1 VRTEPVHRPVQQSGL
16 HEVLAGPPPGAPLS
30 KLKRDDR
37 QTLHSAHMTAAKPK
51 KPKPLRRVG
60 AARVIAET
68 PATGL
73 DTIVERPDG
82 YYWVGP
88 DGDAEFGPFED
99 RLAARADRD
108 RYNEEA
114 PSEGETVQ
122 EAELEIGIADWID
135 AETGEPAEGQSPP
148 HLEEP

>member
-1 VRTEPVHRPVQQSGL
+1 MLAPRPVASLSARNVGGL
-16 HEVLAGPPPGAPLS
+16 GPH
-30 KLKRDDR
+30 
-37 QTLHSAHMTAAKPK
+37 HSADMNAARAK
-51 KPKPLRRVG
+51 KPKPLRPMG
-60 AARVIAET
+60 AARVIPET
-68 PATGL
+68 PSTA
-73 DTIVERPDG
+73 DEAIIERPDG

-99 RLAARADRD
+99 RIAARADRD
-108 RYNEEA
+108 RFNEES